1 MDRSNSS
8 SIDNFPDYGAPVL
21 VEGFAHVVAVEG
33 GTAWLEP
40 EQTSSCGACSSAS
53 ACGAKGIGTLA
64 SRLEARRFSLPNL
77 DGLRVGERVVVGV
90 SEKALVKASLTAYA
104 MPLATTLFCGAMAQ
118 WVADSDLV
126 TMAAMVAGLGLGLFG
141 ARLNAGRLNA
151 HGELSPHYLR
161 RADTVITCHF

>member
-1 MDRSNSS
+1 MVET
-8 SIDNFPDYGAPVL
+8 IDNIPDYGAPAL
-21 VEGFAHVVAVEG
+21 VEGYAYVVAIEG
-33 GTAWLEP
+33 ETAWLEP
-40 EQTSSCGACSSAS
+40 EQTTSCGGCASAS

-64 SRLEARRFSLPNL
+64 DRLEARRFSLPNR

-104 MPLATTLFCGAMAQ
+104 IPLGAMLFSGAMAQ
-118 WVADSDLV
+118 WAAGSDLV
-126 TMAAMVAGLGLGLFG
+126 TMLAMFGGLALGLLG

-161 RADTVITCHF
+161 RADVVITCHF